1 MTKAASRFFSSAVVR
16 ACTPKVC
23 SKGHVPAILLVLL
36 SCSCFSQAQPLSEIS
51 ADELSDDE
59 FFQNDVATVVEPDNS
74 RAFTRTHPQL
84 GGQSLTIGMDAWV
97 RDEPFANAKILGMLG
112 VNTHVLPRSQVKNS
126 DCPVPWLELEPKG
139 FVCAPAKPSQQPPS
153 SKLPRETV
161 RGLPGKYAVAT
172 DQTVFYQSVE
182 DALYGMGGRAAM
194 GDMVKRRASIPIEDG
209 TRLWRTER
217 NEYVDPTTLRH
228 TRGSAFSG
236 VDLRV
241 EGAPK
246 LPFAF
251 VMNSTKHRSK
261 VSVYRAPTATSRLS
275 KQMPAR
281 TVVEIL
287 GESTN
292 SEYWE
297 IPNGKFIRK
306 EDVRVV
312 EKQPTPA
319 TLSVGGKWIDVDLER
334 QLVVA
339 YVGDNPVFAT
349 LASTGKGKNLTPSGV
364 YNITRKKLETTM
376 RSDRSKEQ
384 RYSVAVPWAVYFNE
398 AFAFHAAYWHN
409 GFGTRQ
415 SHGCVNLTPADAA
428 QIFHF
433 VGPSLPVGWTAV
445 HSHESQPGT
454 IVWVH

>member
-1 MTKAASRFFSSAVVR
+1 MTKNQSHLRTVVR
-16 ACTPKVC
+16 EEHLEPRIWL
-23 SKGHVPAILLVLL
+23 HIVPCAFVALL
-36 SCSCFSQAQPLSEIS
+36 SCSCFSQARPQSEI
-51 ADELSDDE
+51 AADE
-59 FFQNDVATVVEPDNS
+59 FFDGEVSQNDAATVVEPDNT
-74 RAFTRTHPQL
+74 RTFVRTHPLL
-84 GGQSLTIGMDAWV
+84 GGQSLVIGMDAWV
-97 RDEPFANAKILGMLG
+97 RHEPFANAKLLGMLG
-112 VNTHVLPRSQVKNS
+112 VNTRVLPRSQVKNS
-126 DCPVPWLELEPKG
+126 DCPVPWIELEENG

-153 SKLPRETV
+153 SKSPRETV
-161 RGLPGKYAVAT
+161 RDLPGKYAIAT
-172 DQTVFYQSVE
+172 DRTIFYQSVE

-194 GDMVKRRASIPIEDG
+194 GDMVKRRASIPMEDG
-209 TRLWRTER
+209 TRIWRTER

-228 TRGSAFSG
+228 TRGSDFSG
-236 VDLRV
+236 VDLRA

-251 VMNSTKHRSK
+251 VMNSQNHRSK
-261 VSVYRAPTATSRLS
+261 VSVYRAPAATSRGA
-275 KQMPAR
+275 KQLPAR

-287 GESTN
+287 GESAN
-292 SEYWE
+292 KEYWE
-297 IPNGKFIRK
+297 IPKGKFIRK

-312 EKQPTPA
+312 EKQPVPA

-339 YVGDNPVFAT
+339 YVGEKPVFAT
-349 LASTGKGKNLTPSGV
+349 LASTGKGKNVTPTGV

-376 RSDRSKEQ
+376 RSDRSEEQ
-384 RYSVAVPWAVYFNE
+384 SYSVAVPWAVYFNE

-409 GFGTRQ
+409 GFGTRR

-428 QIFHF
+428 QIFRF